1 MENSPEM
8 LDYVKATF
16 DAGRLR
22 IIGVLAQHPATVRSV
37 AEELKIPFRQAFNH
51 LAYLEHVGVVH
62 KEGDVFTLD
71 ETGLESLSRK
81 QFASRRETYIPA
93 PELDPR
99 TRKVLA
105 AHLNADGSIKQIPY
119 QPAKLR
125 VVLDYLISAF
135 TPGVDYTEKQVND
148 ILRRFHEDTAG
159 LRRDLVEAGLLARES
174 DGSRYWRSPE
184 LSEGLTPEPS
194 NGKPS

>member
-22 IIGVLAQHPATVRSV
+22 IIGVLARHPATVRSI
-37 AEELKIPFRQAFNH
+37 ADELKIPFRQAFNH
-51 LAYLEHVGVVH
+51 IAYLEHVGVVH

-81 QFASRRETYIPA
+81 QFASRREIYIPA

-99 TRKVLA
+99 TRKVLS
-105 AHLNADGSIKQIPY
+105 AHLNPDGSIKQIPY
-119 QPAKLR
+119 QSVKLR
-125 VVLDYLISAF
+125 VILDYLISAF
-135 TPGVDYTEKQVND
+135 TPGVDYTERHVND

-159 LRRDLVEAGLLARES
+159 LRRDLVEAGLLSRVS

-184 LSEGLTPEPS
+184 PSKGKLS
-194 NGKPS
+194 